1 VSAHPVGPQP
11 IDPEPPPRAGGRPPS
26 PPPLAK
32 LASKLVRVMGGIGH
46 IPKRGRNEFFGYDYA
61 TEADVADAVRTALV
75 AEGVVMIPSIADVRE
90 REVLTRKNQKEIVT
104 TVTLAVT
111 FIDGDSGQTFTFQMA
126 GAGQDGGDKG
136 IMKAISAA
144 MKYAQLKALSL
155 PTGDDPEADEGTDR
169 AQPQPAPAAGRRTA
183 SEIIQQGGGVERMR
197 RETEETLRAREPGSD
212 DAPAPYPLGSRAP
225 TAPWGDDAPWP
236 DDAEPAPAP
245 RSVPRREPPRARER
259 TPAPVPARDPN
270 RPRPDDC
277 ISEGKHRR
285 LEAIIAAKARDYG
298 WEQGQLRDYVHRYLA
313 ENHGIEHTTDIP
325 WRGSI
330 YQDVCEW
337 VEGLGAP

>member
-1 VSAHPVGPQP
+1 M
-11 IDPEPPPRAGGRPPS
+11 PRAGGTRPPS

-32 LASKLVRVMGGIGH
+32 LATKLVRVMGAIGH

-104 TVTLAVT
+104 TVTLDVT

-144 MKYAQLKALSL
+144 VKYAQLKALSL
-155 PTGDDPEADEGTDR
+155 PTGDDPEADDATDR
-169 AQPQPAPAAGRRTA
+169 AQAQPVPAPAA
-183 SEIIQQGGGVERMR
+183 
-197 RETEETLRAREPGSD
+197 RAPARAPTREPGSD
-212 DAPAPYPLGSRAP
+212 DAPVPYPLGSRAP
-225 TAPWGDDAPWP
+225 AAPWGEDAPWP
-236 DDAEPAPAP
+236 DEAQPAPAP
-245 RSVPRREPPRARER
+245 AVPRREPPRARER
-259 TPAPVPARDPN
+259 IPAPAPAHDPN

-285 LEAIIAAKARDYG
+285 LEAIIAAKARECEWDP
-298 WEQGQLRDYVHRYLA
+298 QQLRDYVHRFLA
-313 ENHGIEHTTDIP
+313 EHHGIAHTTDIP
-325 WRGSI
+325 WRGAVYS
-330 YQDVCEW
+330 DVCEW
-337 VEGLGAP
+337 VEKLGAP

>member
-1 VSAHPVGPQP
+1 VSAQLGE
-11 IDPEPPPRAGGRPPS
+11 PESMPRPGGRPPS
-26 PPPLAK
+26 QPPVAK
-32 LASKLVRVMGGIGH
+32 LAAKLAKVMGAIGY

-61 TEADVADAVRTALV
+61 TEADVADAVRVALV
-75 AEGVVMIPSIADVRE
+75 AEGIVMIPSVRRITE

-104 TVTLAVT
+104 TVTMDVT
-111 FIDGDSGQTFTFQMA
+111 FIDGESGGTFTFRMA

-136 IMKAISAA
+136 IMKAVTAA
-144 MKYAQLKALSL
+144 VKYAQLKALSL
-155 PTGDDPEADEGTDR
+155 PTGDDPEGDDATDR
-169 AQPQPAPAAGRRTA
+169 AQAQPVPSPRA
-183 SEIIQQGGGVERMR
+183 S
-197 RETEETLRAREPGSD
+197 AREPGSD
-212 DAPAPYPLGSRAP
+212 DVPAPAPYRLRSPQPPPPPSESAP
-225 TAPWGDDAPWP
+225 PWQDAPWE
-236 DDAEPAPAP
+236 DDTGPAPPPA
-245 RSVPRREPPRARER
+245 RREPPRARER

-325 WRGSI
+325 WRGSV

>member
-1 VSAHPVGPQP
+1 VSAVGPQP
-11 IDPEPPPRAGGRPPS
+11 IDPEPPPRTGGRPPN

-46 IPKRGRNEFFGYDYA
+46 IPKRGRNDFFGYDYA

-75 AEGVVMIPSIADVRE
+75 AEGVVMIPSITDVRE
-90 REVLTRKNQKEIVT
+90 REVLTRRNQKEIVT
-104 TVTLAVT
+104 TVTLDVT

-155 PTGDDPEADEGTDR
+155 PTGDDPEADDGTDR
-169 AQPQPAPAAGRRTA
+169 AQAQSLPMRPVPAPADRVRTP
-183 SEIIQQGGGVERMR
+183 V
-197 RETEETLRAREPGSD
+197 REPGSD
-212 DAPAPYPLGSRAP
+212 DAPVPYPLGSRAP

-236 DDAEPAPAP
+236 DDAQAPEATPPA
-245 RSVPRREPPRARER
+245 VPRRPEPPRARER

-270 RPRPDDC
+270 RPRSDDC

-285 LEAIIAAKARDYG
+285 LEAIIAAKARDCG

-337 VEGLGAP
+337 VERLGAP

>member
-1 VSAHPVGPQP
+1 VSTHPV
-11 IDPEPPPRAGGRPPS
+11 DPDQLASLEPDPVPHRGRPPS

-32 LASKLVRVMGGIGH
+32 LATKLVRVMGAIGH
-46 IPKRGRNEFFGYDYA
+46 IPKRGRNDFFGYDYA

-75 AEGVVMIPSIADVRE
+75 AEGVVMIPSITDVRE

-104 TVTLAVT
+104 TVTLDVT
-111 FIDGDSGQTFTFQMA
+111 FIDADSGQTFTFQMA

-136 IMKAISAA
+136 IMKAVTAA
-144 MKYAQLKALSL
+144 VKYAQLKALSL
-155 PTGDDPEADEGTDR
+155 PTGDDPEADDGTDR
-169 AQPQPAPAAGRRTA
+169 AQAQPAPPPRRA
-183 SEIIQQGGGVERMR
+183 P
-197 RETEETLRAREPGSD
+197 LREPGSD
-212 DAPAPYPLGSRAP
+212 DAPVPYPVGSRAP
-225 TAPWGDDAPWP
+225 TAPWGEDAPWP
-236 DDAEPAPAP
+236 DEAQPAV
-245 RSVPRREPPRARER
+245 SVVPRRQPPRARER
-259 TPAPVPARDPN
+259 TAPATPARDPN

-277 ISEGKHRR
+277 ISEGKHKR

-298 WEQGQLRDYVHRYLA
+298 WEQGQLRDYVHGFLMERYQ
-313 ENHGIEHTTDIP
+313 IRHTSDIP

>member
-1 VSAHPVGPQP
+1 VSTIEPDQSPRP
-11 IDPEPPPRAGGRPPS
+11 MPPMPPDPMPRSGGRQPS

-32 LASKLVRVMGGIGH
+32 LAAKLVKVMGGIGH
-46 IPKRGRNEFFGYDYA
+46 IPKRGRNDFFGYDYA

-75 AEGVVMIPSIADVRE
+75 AEGVVMIPSIVDVRE
-90 REVLTRKNQKEIVT
+90 REVLTRRNQKEIVT
-104 TVTLAVT
+104 TVTLDVT

-155 PTGDDPEADEGTDR
+155 PTGDDPEADDGTDR
-169 AQPQPAPAAGRRTA
+169 AQAQPAAAPRRVP
-183 SEIIQQGGGVERMR
+183 I
-197 RETEETLRAREPGSD
+197 REPGSD
-212 DAPAPYPLGSRAP
+212 DAPVPYPLGSRAP

-236 DDAEPAPAP
+236 DDAQAPEPTPPA
-245 RSVPRREPPRARER
+245 VPRREPPRARER
-259 TPAPVPARDPN
+259 TPPPAPARDPN

-285 LEAIIAAKARDYG
+285 LEAIIAAKARDCG
-298 WEQGQLRDYVHRYLA
+298 WEQAQLRDYVHRFLA
-313 ENHGIEHTTDIP
+313 EHYGLEHTTDIP
-325 WRGSI
+325 WRGAT
-330 YQDVCEW
+330 YQEVCEW